1 MIGLSLATVRDVLFF
16 NRFFR
21 HVEVEIED
29 KRDSQGGK
37 DKNSGQHDDFLSS
50 LSRFRAGAF
59 VEVQGQHLRDENCGQ
74 RKGDDGE

>member
-16 NRFFR
+16 NLFCR

-29 KRDSQGGK
+29 KRDSQGGNN
-37 DKNSGQHDDFLSS
+37 KNSGQHDEFLSE
-50 LSRFRAGAF
+50 LSRFGTGTF
-59 VEVQGQHLRDENCGQ
+59 VEVHRQHLRDEDCGQ